1 MYVPLFNPR
10 FISLFVCSCRY
21 PHLPCLQV
29 GQEQKHTYLP
39 IEVCNLVAGQRCIKK
54 LTDKQTSMMIRTTA
68 KSAPQREQEIL
79 NLVRNTTDWH
89 SYLISEFFWFFQNS
103 LFPNASHVMLLIN
116 MYVCSLCKVDD
127 RIIWSVIKYY
137 RRRRKHTPSFWKF
150 NAFGIAFCMVC
161 LHWKTLLQAILKENK
176 YITVPRFDPSFLG
189 LYSSISIQWSF
200 L

>member
-1 MYVPLFNPR
+1 MYVPLFNPH

-137 RRRRKHTPSFWKF
+137 RRRRKQLHLPSENLTLSELRSACFVYTEKRCCRPYWKKTSILPFQGLTP
-150 NAFGIAFCMVC
+150 AF
-161 LHWKTLLQAILKENK
+161 
-176 YITVPRFDPSFLG
+176 
-189 LYSSISIQWSF
+189 
-200 L
+200 

>member
-89 SYLISEFFWFFQNS
+89 SYLIGEFFWFFQNS

-127 RIIWSVIKYY
+127 RIIWSVIKYN
-137 RRRRKHTPSFWKF
+137 RRRRKHFTFLLKIKRF
-150 NAFGIAFCMVC
+150 RHCVLHALFTLKNAVAGHTERKQVYYRY
-161 LHWKTLLQAILKENK
+161 K
-176 YITVPRFDPSFLG
+176 G
-189 LYSSISIQWSF
+189 
-200 L
+200 